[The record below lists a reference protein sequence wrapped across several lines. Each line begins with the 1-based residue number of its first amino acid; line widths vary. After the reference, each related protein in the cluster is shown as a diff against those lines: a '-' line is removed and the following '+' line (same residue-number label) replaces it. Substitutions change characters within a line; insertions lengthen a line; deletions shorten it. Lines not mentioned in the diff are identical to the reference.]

1 VTVTLAR
8 SALND
13 SLLGRAKLERLV
25 ADGSVTITGDA
36 DAFAPFVGLLDGFDF
51 WFNIVTP

>member
-1 VTVTLAR
+1 MTVTLAR

-13 SLLGRAKLERLV
+13 ILLGRAKLERLV

-36 DAFAPFVGLLDGFDF
+36 DAFAAFVGLLDGFDF